1 MKMRQISV
9 RIRKYDIITSDNKTD
24 KSNNKKS
31 YMSEDI
37 WSASIR
43 ELKTKISTHVGGVQ
57 TTKYK
62 DTTLTCDQDMEERS
76 EEAKTK
82 KRRYRNTNMQAI
94 KYINRETLSRR
105 ETETERTGKRAASA

>member
-9 RIRKYDIITSDNKTD
+9 RIRKYDIITSENKTD

-82 KRRYRNTNMQAI
+82 KRRCRDTDTQAI
-94 KYINRETLSRR
+94 RYAAKETLSRKD
-105 ETETERTGKRAASA
+105 TETE